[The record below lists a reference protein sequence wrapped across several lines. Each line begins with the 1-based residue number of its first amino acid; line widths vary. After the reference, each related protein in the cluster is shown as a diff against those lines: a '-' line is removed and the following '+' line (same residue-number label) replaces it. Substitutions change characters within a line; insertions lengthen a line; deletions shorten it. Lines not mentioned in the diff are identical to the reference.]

1 MMLEVSVLKAAAE
14 GAIRGGGSMAA
25 LRAFFSLLGAVFS
38 GKIVKKPM
46 EALKELVSSRTQP

>member
-46 EALKELVSSRTQP
+46 EALKELVSRTQP